1 MKPRKK
7 QNRIISRILVP
18 SDFSEC
24 SAEAL
29 EYAMALAKP
38 LRADLILVHV
48 IEPFPYK
55 LVEGMTFSDYGYGAQ
70 LAQLTSQIQVLLDK
84 ISKHPLKEKLS
95 VETHLISG
103 TAFREIT
110 QLAEREG
117 IDLIVMGTHGRTG
130 INRLI
135 TGSVAEK
142 VVRLAP
148 CPVLTVRSRPAAPRR
163 KMSKTRRKA
172 GKKEEAV

>member
-70 LAQLTSQIQVLLDK
+70 LTSQIQVLLDK
-84 ISKHPLKEKLS
+84 ISNQLLKEKLS

-172 GKKEEAV
+172 GKKEEAA